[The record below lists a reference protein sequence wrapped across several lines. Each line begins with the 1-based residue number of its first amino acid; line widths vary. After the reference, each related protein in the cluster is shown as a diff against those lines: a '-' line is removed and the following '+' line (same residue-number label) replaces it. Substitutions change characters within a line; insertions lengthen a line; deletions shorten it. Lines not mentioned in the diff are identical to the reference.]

1 MRPPGEVASTAT
13 QPLEGH
19 IISYTATAIVRDEPL
34 NGASLRTVLERAPED
49 TSRSEVTLIVIESL
63 QPLPETVALLRQL
76 GLGPLDI
83 EDMVSPGHRPVIRSV
98 DREHG
103 ALAIAQIAMGQ
114 VPLGRADEEHPGVT
128 QLSVVQSGG
137 IVVVLCERPLA
148 FFGALTE
155 RIRSGA
161 GRVRTM
167 DGAYLLYAIID
178 LAIDA
183 VSTAVAAVRDRVDE
197 IEATILAGDLQ
208 PAVLPSIAQLR
219 ALAAIIERTTDV
231 LAHELDALFDPDQK
245 DERTLLASVPPA
257 FLKDARDHAYMVAES
272 ARARTEQLVSLVQLY
287 AAVSGTRLNEV
298 TKTLTI
304 IATIFIPLT
313 FIAGIYGMNFAVM
326 PELTWRWGYAA
337 VLGVMSITAAVMVV
351 IFKRKRWL

>member
-1 MRPPGEVASTAT
+1 
-13 QPLEGH
+13 
-19 IISYTATAIVRDEPL
+19 
-34 NGASLRTVLERAPED
+34 
-49 TSRSEVTLIVIESL
+49 
-63 QPLPETVALLRQL
+63 
-76 GLGPLDI
+76 
-83 EDMVSPGHRPVIRSV
+83 
-98 DREHG
+98 
-103 ALAIAQIAMGQ
+103 
-114 VPLGRADEEHPGVT
+114 VT
-128 QLSVVQSGG
+128 QLSVVQSAGT
-137 IVVVLCERPLA
+137 VVVLCERPLA
-148 FFGALTE
+148 FFDALAE

-161 GRVRTM
+161 GRIRTM

-197 IEATILAGDLQ
+197 IEAAILAGDLQ
-208 PAVLPSIAQLR
+208 PAMLSSIAQLR
-219 ALAAIIERTTDV
+219 ALSAIIARTTDV
-231 LAHELDALFDPDQK
+231 LAHELDALFDADEK
-245 DERTLLASVPPA
+245 DEPNVLASVPSA
-257 FLKDARDHAYMVAES
+257 FLKDARDHARMVAES
-272 ARARTEQLVSLVQLY
+272 ARVRTEQLVSLVQLY

-337 VLGVMSITAAVMVV
+337 VLGVMGVTASVMVV